1 MPITINVGLA
11 SPLLSR
17 FDLVYVLLDSKNSEW
32 DKVVSSYI
40 LTGVEP
46 WKEASNEPL
55 WTFDEMKAFFAFC
68 RQKVPKMS
76 PDASKVLARYY
87 QKQRSSDSANMAR
100 TTIRLLQSTI
110 RLAQGHARL
119 MNHNEVTICDAI
131 HSILLLELSFDSNPI
146 FLPETNPLHTTFP
159 ENATE
164 EYATQAEYM
173 LTALAL
179 DDLWEKEAK
188 RLKSLKRPKP
198 TKMIFKHQRGSS
210 SDELVLTV
218 KNKIVTLVN
227 PRENAFRTED
237 LLTFETDC
245 LEESKRSKKYEAHVD
260 EMVTNQML
268 EIIGAILAVSD

>member
-87 QKQRSSDSANMAR
+87 QKQRSSDTANMAR

-198 TKMIFKHQRGSS
+198 TKMIFKHQSS
-210 SDELVLTV
+210 EAFKRPRDDT
-218 KNKIVTLVN
+218 IVEDGAKKRKLPSHCTTRDKL
-227 PRENAFRTED
+227 RAFQAPTD
-237 LLTFETDC
+237 NDFE
-245 LEESKRSKKYEAHVD
+245 
-260 EMVTNQML
+260 
-268 EIIGAILAVSD
+268 

>member
-68 RQKVPKMS
+68 RQKLPKMS

-87 QKQRSSDSANMAR
+87 QKQRSSDTANMAR

-119 MNHNEVTICDAI
+119 MNHAEVTICDAI

-146 FLPETNPLHTTFP
+146 FLPAETNPLHTTFP

-173 LTALAL
+173 LNALEL
-179 DDLWEKEAK
+179 DDLWAKEAK
-188 RLKSLKRPKP
+188 RLKSLKPKP
-198 TKMIFKHQRGSS
+198 TKMILKHQSTEAFKRPRDDTDMVIADDKEEDAKKRKLPSGSTAK
-210 SDELVLTV
+210 DKL
-218 KNKIVTLVN
+218 
-227 PRENAFRTED
+227 RAFQAPTD
-237 LLTFETDC
+237 DDDDFE
-245 LEESKRSKKYEAHVD
+245 
-260 EMVTNQML
+260 
-268 EIIGAILAVSD
+268 